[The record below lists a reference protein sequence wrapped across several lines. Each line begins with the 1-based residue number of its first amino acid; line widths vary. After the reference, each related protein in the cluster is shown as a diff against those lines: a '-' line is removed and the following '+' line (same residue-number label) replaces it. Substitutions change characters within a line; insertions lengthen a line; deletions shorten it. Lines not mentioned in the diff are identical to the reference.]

1 MDRRAFKL
9 IFEPVLPT
17 LEGYIPEQVP
27 GQRPREGWAV
37 HRTRKSNII
46 RTEYI
51 LYLKIGRSS
60 EMDLL

>member
-1 MDRRAFKL
+1 MDRRAVKL
-9 IFEPVLPT
+9 IFEPVLPK
-17 LEGYIPEQVP
+17 GHIPEQVP

-37 HRTRKSNII
+37 RKFNII